1 MVLKVSNRSSASP
14 IAGREA
20 ATKVRSSR
28 EPEESNEQVEV
39 FRALADPIR
48 LEMVRM
54 MSQQGEV
61 ACTAF
66 LERFHVTKST
76 ISYHVRILRT
86 AHLVRIRKDGPW
98 YFYQLTESG
107 FEAGLPGLLHL
118 LSGGQVGTH
127 TRAGDAQA
135 RRAT

>member
-1 MVLKVSNRSSASP
+1 MVLKVSNRS
-14 IAGREA
+14 A
-20 ATKVRSSR
+20 ATQLADRNTATRARSSR
-28 EPEESNEQVEV
+28 EPEESSEQVEV

-98 YFYQLTESG
+98 YFYQLTEPG
-107 FEAGLPGLLHL
+107 FEAGLPGLLQL
-118 LSGGQVGTH
+118 LSGDHAGTPAR
-127 TRAGDAQA
+127 TRGAQA